1 MAGEDFVGRLGVG
14 GARPV
19 AAARLA
25 ELRAIVGEDASDA
38 GLERLILQADG
49 DLSVALELYLA
60 SPVAYASDAAA
71 LVEDDDGMGAASSIE
86 GVWAT
91 TLALLPPEDA
101 EEAHQAY
108 VWRGDRI
115 VLPHAALGA
124 FLDALH
130 ARTGRRQPPNPI
142 CMRLCLSGASR
153 VCGIA
158 DWCAPEGTVIVPQW
172 LLDEMTVASGRVATL
187 GEPVGVES
195 VDVPRATSLSLR
207 PLGQAVRLLSR
218 ERQVELLTRGVQ
230 DIFTN
235 VRVGDHLEIAGEGG
249 GKFEVVACRG
259 KLDERGGGAGA
270 SRGGGGEDARGG
282 TTQEAVCVVAADNGD
297 LEFDLELEESVEREG
312 VRLRFEAAREAY
324 KQTLESATISGRSR
338 LLLDEPSARDQLR
351 ALVNAA
357 DEAVEA
363 GCEFGEELDLARS
376 GLQAADRLVELER
389 LAREAQAQAEA
400 AREAEAVR
408 LAQEA
413 FQAQAVAEAARQKA
427 TALAEQLQ
435 ARLSAL
441 VPAEPEAGGMPIR
454 VQWPHG
460 GQLQRRFEAGATLEQ
475 VRAWVVTAYPAD
487 APTPLTEAFVLK
499 TRPVPGTP
507 TIKLD
512 GSNRLLTV
520 EEAGL
525 RGQVLMFDLSG
536 GCP

>member
-1 MAGEDFVGRLGVG
+1 MAGEDFVGRLGLG
-14 GARPV
+14 GASAV
-19 AAARLA
+19 APASLA

-71 LVEDDDGMGAASSIE
+71 LVEDDDGMGAASCIE

-142 CMRLCLSGASR
+142 CMRLSLSGASR

-158 DWCAPEGTVIVPQW
+158 DWSAPEGTVIVPQW
-172 LLDEMTVASGRVATL
+172 LLDEMTMASGRVATL

-195 VDVPRATSLSLR
+195 ADVPRATSLSLR

-235 VRVGDHLEIAGEGG
+235 VRVGDHLDIAGEGG

-259 KLDERGGGAGA
+259 KLDEQVGGAGA

-297 LEFDLELEESVEREG
+297 LEFDLDLEESVEREG
-312 VRLRFEAAREAY
+312 ARLRFEAAREAY
-324 KQTLESATISGRSR
+324 KQTLEGAAISGRSR
-338 LLLDEPSARDQLR
+338 LLLDEQIARDQLR

-389 LAREAQAQAEA
+389 LAHEAQAQAEA
-400 AREAEAVR
+400 AREAEAVG

-413 FQAQAVAEAARQKA
+413 FQAQAAAEAARQEA

-441 VPAEPEAGGMPIR
+441 VPAEPEVGGMPIR

-512 GSNRLLTV
+512 DSNRLVTV

-525 RGQVLMFDLSG
+525 RGQTLMFDLSG

>member
-1 MAGEDFVGRLGVG
+1 
-14 GARPV
+14 
-19 AAARLA
+19 
-25 ELRAIVGEDASDA
+25 
-38 GLERLILQADG
+38 
-49 DLSVALELYLA
+49 
-60 SPVAYASDAAA
+60 
-71 LVEDDDGMGAASSIE
+71 MG
-86 GVWAT
+86 
-91 TLALLPPEDA
+91 
-101 EEAHQAY
+101 H
-108 VWRGDRI
+108 
-115 VLPHAALGA
+115 
-124 FLDALH
+124 
-130 ARTGRRQPPNPI
+130 
-142 CMRLCLSGASR
+142 
-153 VCGIA
+153 
-158 DWCAPEGTVIVPQW
+158 
-172 LLDEMTVASGRVATL
+172 
-187 GEPVGVES
+187 
-195 VDVPRATSLSLR
+195 
-207 PLGQAVRLLSR
+207 PL
-218 ERQVELLTRGVQ
+218 
-230 DIFTN
+230 
-235 VRVGDHLEIAGEGG
+235 
-249 GKFEVVACRG
+249 
-259 KLDERGGGAGA
+259 
-270 SRGGGGEDARGG
+270 
-282 TTQEAVCVVAADNGD
+282 DNGD
-297 LEFDLELEESVEREG
+297 LEFDLDLEFDHN
-312 VRLRFEAAREAY
+312 LEAY
-324 KQTLESATISGRSR
+324 KQTLEGAAISGRSR

-512 GSNRLLTV
+512 ESNRLLTV